1 MRIGRYAARRLLM
14 LIPVLIGISMFTF
27 LLLRVLPGDP
37 IRTIVPETAT
47 EADIAAARERHGL
60 DKPLVTQYVVYVG
73 DLMRGDFGNSF
84 QTNLS
89 VGDELLERIA
99 PTLELTIAALLVALL
114 IAIPVGIFSALRAG
128 GVADQ
133 IARIGALA
141 GSAFSEFWLGL
152 LLILVF
158 YSSLQ
163 IVPPPS
169 GRISYDVDL
178 QPITH
183 MEVVDAI
190 ITGNLPALGS
200 ALHHLVLPVATLA
213 IISSAPLIRSVR
225 ASALQVLTSE
235 SYRCAEAH
243 GLARRTLVRRYVLRE
258 SLIALPTL
266 VALIFG
272 YLLGGAVLVEYVFS
286 WQGFGQWGLQALL
299 LRDYPIIQAF
309 VLVSATFYVLVF
321 LLADLVHALLDPRV
335 RL

>member
-89 VGDELLERIA
+89 VGDELFERIA